1 MKRIFTLLL
10 LAAAFGLNAQERY
23 LDEIFDEVQVTE
35 DVEYASNITVITAL
49 QGLPPMQMTQFM
61 DVYEPVGDTLTS
73 RPLILLFHTGNF
85 LPQYLNGS
93 PLGTRKDSSI
103 VELANRFAR
112 MGYVTA

>member
-10 LAAAFGLNAQERY
+10 LTAAIGLNAQERY

-85 LPQYLNGS
+85 LPQLYSG
-93 PLGTRKDSSI
+93 
-103 VELANRFAR
+103 
-112 MGYVTA
+112 

>member
-10 LAAAFGLNAQERY
+10 LSLAFGLNAQERY

-35 DVEYASNITVITAL
+35 DVQYAANITVITAL
-49 QGLPPMQMTQFM
+49 QGLPPMQMPQLM

-85 LPQYLNGS
+85 LPQYANGS
-93 PLGTRKDSSI
+93 PL
-103 VELANRFAR
+103 
-112 MGYVTA
+112 